1 MSAKAN
7 FKEAVGQFYDK
18 WAEHY
23 DEVSQLWIPRVHP
36 LNRGRKQTVGLS
48 CGYWPGPGAK
58 ITGLLLELCRFIPLS
73 SPVTRD
79 SCYGR

>member
-1 MSAKAN
+1 MSEPTPIRDTEENVKLIYQMSAKAN

-36 LNRGRKQTVGLS
+36 LK
-48 CGYWPGPGAK
+48 
-58 ITGLLLELCRFIPLS
+58 
-73 SPVTRD
+73 
-79 SCYGR
+79 